1 MLTEQRYE
9 QILKL
14 LEKEGSITVTEVKEL
29 LNISESTVRR
39 DITALHNAGKLVKV
53 FGGAVASDHVVTPQ
67 EPTVAQKMAVHVSEK
82 QRIAECAARLI
93 GQGEFIYLDAGTT
106 TGCMLGFLQK
116 KDVTVVTNAVAHAQ
130 QLAKAGVKVRLVGG
144 ELKSSTEAVVGSE
157 AMQTLRKYH
166 FTKGFFGTNGLTK
179 KDGFTTPDANE
190 AMVKRTAMEQCQK
203 KYVLCDHSKFG
214 EVSAVTF
221 APITGV
227 NVITDSITEGYQD
240 CGNITIASK

>member
-67 EPTVAQKMAVHVSEK
+67 EPTVAQKITVHVSEK
-82 QRIAECAARLI
+82 QRIAEYAAGLI

-106 TGCMLGFLQK
+106 TGYMLEFFCD

-130 QLAKAGVKVRLVGG
+130 RLAKAGVKVRLVGG
-144 ELKSSTEAVVGSE
+144 ELKS
-157 AMQTLRKYH
+157 
-166 FTKGFFGTNGLTK
+166 FFGTNGVTK
-179 KDGFTTPDANE
+179 KAGFTTPDANE
-190 AMVKRTAMEQCQK
+190 AMVKKTAIEQCQK

-214 EVSAVTF
+214 EVSSVTF
-221 APITGV
+221 LAFTGAD
-227 NVITDSITEGYQD
+227 VITDRIAEGYQD
-240 CGNITIASK
+240 CGNIVVIE